1 MLRRSALEVRR
12 KAPLV
17 SDSDGR
23 VAGDSAAAG
32 GRQVASPDA
41 GAQQRAS
48 SYEEA
53 VHSSGLL
60 HNKPAVKA
68 GDSGHSSYV
77 VQPMQLLSLYPRWGT
92 RTAVSARDSSV
103 HASCIPVNHTSA
115 WRSTSAGCDGTCMFL
130 IAGHTCI
137 QVSCCADC
145 SLAWSARHWTCS
157 RLS

>member
-77 VQPMQLLSLYPRWGT
+77 VQPMQLLSLYPR
-92 RTAVSARDSSV
+92 
-103 HASCIPVNHTSA
+103 
-115 WRSTSAGCDGTCMFL
+115 
-130 IAGHTCI
+130 
-137 QVSCCADC
+137 CA
-145 SLAWSARHWTCS
+145 HV
-157 RLS
+157 

>member
-23 VAGDSAAAG
+23 VAGASAEIG
-32 GRQVASPDA
+32 GMQVASDA

-92 RTAVSARDSSV
+92 RTAVSARPLSAYQL
-103 HASCIPVNHTSA
+103 HYCISDLCPAQYV
-115 WRSTSAGCDGTCMFL
+115 
-130 IAGHTCI
+130 
-137 QVSCCADC
+137 
-145 SLAWSARHWTCS
+145 S
-157 RLS
+157 RL